1 MPDKWQYYQ
10 DIGFV
15 YYWNVHD
22 YRRGRRGLQARR
34 RGAGCAVVDTVARGD
49 HARQGRRPRAP
60 RVCCGSRST
69 RRANN
74 DFARNAAR
82 TKLQQLDAIETIER
96 LQQAVD
102 AVVSRS
108 GGQVT
113 DWGPLIR
120 AGTIPGVPLDPAG
133 VPYELS
139 SSSRVELSPRSPLFP
154 LPIEPGA
161 RSGA

>member
-1 MPDKWQYYQ
+1 MQSLAATTLGKGGD
-10 DIGFV
+10 
-15 YYWNVHD
+15 
-22 YRRGRRGLQARR
+22 
-34 RGAGCAVVDTVARGD
+34 RGASRLLWKQIYDT
-49 HARQGRRPRAP
+49 
-60 RVCCGSRST
+60 
-69 RRANN
+69 ANN

-82 TKLQQLDAIETIER
+82 TKLQQLDAIEIIER

-102 AVVSRS
+102 ALVSRS

-113 DWGPLIR
+113 NWGPVIR
-120 AGTIPGVPLDPAG
+120 SGAIPGVPLDPAG